1 MVIILSLLLE
11 AAAALPP
18 EEQLPLRA
26 AFGVLH
32 GLFRG
37 EEVMEGMEVL
47 LFVVLVAELHMMHAF
62 GFPSNMNSL

>member
-11 AAAALPP
+11 AALPP
-18 EEQLPLRA
+18 EQLPLRA

-32 GLFRG
+32 GLFKG

-47 LFVVLVAELHMMHAF
+47 LFVVLVAELHIHAF
-62 GFPSNMNSL
+62 SFPSKRNSL